1 MTGGIVPGAM
11 TSVLYRVEFVG
22 DDPRHVSVERVE
34 GSGAAWS
41 LRIDATDG
49 LSALLARGYVR
60 TWGDDLILLFTE
72 GEHDRTGA
80 AYNHK
85 IHRITRDGRVL
96 WSVRARPVG
105 DPLLYGGF
113 LLLPV
118 APAAPRLDDLEPPA
132 VQLQLRDPES
142 GALLASFPVYAPPVL
157 RTAYRHAARALG
169 ARLSPAPQGV
179 HVAVSAWFT
188 GTHAPPRGAGEF
200 DVLIALD

>member
-1 MTGGIVPGAM
+1 M
-11 TSVLYRVEFVG
+11 TSVLYRVEFAGGGQRFVA
-22 DDPRHVSVERVE
+22 VERVE
-34 GSGAAWS
+34 GPSPAWS

-49 LSALLARGYVR
+49 LESLLGRGYLR
-60 TWGDDLILLFTE
+60 SLDDDLILLFTE
-72 GEHDRTGA
+72 GEHLRTGA

-85 IHRITRDGRVL
+85 VHRITRDGRVL

-105 DPLLYGGF
+105 DPMLHGGL

-118 APAAPRLDDLEPPA
+118 APVAPRLAEVVPPA
-132 VQLQLRDPES
+132 LQLQLRDPES
-142 GALLASFPVYAPPVL
+142 GALLASFPIHAPPVL
-157 RTAYRHAARALG
+157 QPAYRHAARSLG

-188 GTHAPPRGAGEF
+188 GALAPPRGAGEF